1 VFLLLGWGD
10 GRERMDT
17 TWLSDFLALA
27 EHQKFSRAAEARNVT
42 QPAFSR
48 RIQALE
54 NWVGTPLFDRSTH
67 TVSLTKAGEA
77 FRRGAE
83 EAHRILLQSR
93 EAAREEGGVYEPTV
107 RFVATHALALT
118 FFSPWIRTILADRK
132 KPFKIQLVAD
142 NMAAAER
149 LMIGGEANL
158 LLCHY
163 HPSMGAELSASQFRS
178 LCIAHDKLIPVSAP
192 DPAGAPLF
200 SLDSDKKDPI
210 PHLAYGEQSGLG
222 RILRSFRPLQS
233 HPVRLR
239 TVFTSHMATVLAAV
253 ARDGS
258 GVAWLPRSL
267 VEAELASGALVRAG
281 GPKWDAPIQI
291 ELFRPRSRQNPAAEV
306 VWSIVAEHCR
316 GSQTRPG
323 APEDEEEE
331 VT

>member
-1 VFLLLGWGD
+1 
-10 GRERMDT
+10 MDT

-67 TVSLTKAGEA
+67 TVTLTKAGEV

-83 EAHRILLQSR
+83 ESQRTLLQSR

-107 RFVATHALALT
+107 RFAATHALALT
-118 FFSPWIRTILADRK
+118 FFSRWVRAIMADRK
-132 KPFKIQLVAD
+132 QPSKIHLTAD
-142 NMAAAER
+142 NMAASER
-149 LMIGGEANL
+149 LMIAGSANF

-163 HPSMGAELSASQFRS
+163 HPSMSVELSASQFRS
-178 LCIAHDKLIPVSAP
+178 LCIGHDKLIPVSAP
-192 DPAGAPLF
+192 DPSGAPLF
-200 SLDSDKKDPI
+200 SLSSGKADPI

-222 RILRSFRPLQS
+222 RILRAFRPLQRYTG
-233 HPVRLR
+233 RLR

-253 ARDGS
+253 AREGT
-258 GVAWLPRSL
+258 GLAWLPRNL
-267 VEAELASGALVRAG
+267 VEADLKSGRLVRAG
-281 GPKWDAPIQI
+281 EARWEAPIQI

-306 VWSIVAEHCR
+306 IWSSVLEHSR
-316 GSQTRPG
+316 TGEKSG
-323 APEDEEEE
+323 EKAEEE